1 MSALSTTEAV
11 TSGQIDEPISVI
23 NAINYGY
30 VFYQQNTV
38 EIIDMT
44 ARLTFA
50 IELPERQAMKSFDG
64 IQCKNKVHNS
74 ICRRF
79 TSVINNLSFLYVRLH
94 NNLAMHIDDIYRII
108 ENFDNDDDLNTRNK
122 RAWMPVLGNLIKTIA
137 GVSTMD
143 DINSVRHTITHLQNL
158 LINSSKIFTNGQND
172 LFSSIKIESA
182 RISNLAELIKNN
194 HDEIKIAYEQI
205 KDIFRDNDD
214 LQNVMAL
221 VIEKI
226 ANFTI
231 SINSL
236 NVFRQSI
243 ETLLTG
249 KLTPD
254 LISHQTLLTSLDNLR
269 QHFISS
275 NSKYRIINNHLHHYY
290 INAHFSVFRQNN
302 SLVILLDCPLTLN
315 RMPLTMYKFK
325 KLPLHLQPS
334 SDSVFSELS
343 VDFDSM
349 LYHTDENRYFI
360 LDSNIQLTSHMWNP
374 HLFHIVPFSREIST
388 CHLALITRDVNSI
401 RKLCKYHVTSAIL
414 SPFILPLDN
423 FQFFLSN
430 ISRVFIAC
438 VHDNSEFAPDL
449 QSVLQ
454 LQCGCSAK
462 ADAFY
467 IQTRD
472 CTMPMSFNS
481 HISIMHIIN
490 LPLLHLFFDDDSLM
504 SFRPDSILRHKV
516 NISIP
521 RFTIS
526 EQTFT
531 DKIGIEQTHKY
542 ELDKLVNKTI
552 SNERIFGQL
561 SHYIYDSLS
570 AMNSE
575 LLPENFN
582 IFSFKDWILTFAT
595 LTSVIC
601 IILIII
607 LAYKLKNLAL
617 ILATVHSV
625 KAQQIPRSLI
635 YSTLT
640 TPSTRNVTSSVSLTC
655 FNSNF
660 WIPILIICSLIC
672 ILFTFYLLRKH
683 RDNELKTK
691 IFIEIGN
698 KHVRQSIHLF
708 SLPHPPQFYIFNVKD
723 LTSSVSINSA
733 YLLRSLSFKLNNVVL
748 THRLLKTV
756 IDIPTSRLISI
767 CKTRAFATI
776 LANDYYLVLRVTDS
790 KESEIIVIKN
800 ITTATDQLPAQTSNA
815 QHLYPSLRVE

>member
-1 MSALSTTEAV
+1 MSALLTTEAAI
-11 TSGQIDEPISVI
+11 SGQIDEPISVI

-50 IELPERQAMKSFDG
+50 IELPERQAIKSIDG
-64 IQCKNKVHNS
+64 IQCKNNVHNS

-79 TSVINNLSFLYVRLH
+79 TSVIDNLSFLYVRLQ
-94 NNLAMHIDDIYRII
+94 NNLAMHIDDIYRVI
-108 ENFDNDDDLNTRNK
+108 ENFDNDDDLTTRSK
-122 RAWMPVLGNLIKTIA
+122 RAWIPVLGNLIKTIA

-143 DINSVRHTITHLQNL
+143 DINSVRHTISHLQNL

-194 HDEIKIAYEQI
+194 HDEIKVTYDQI
-205 KDIFRDNDD
+205 KDIVRNNDE
-214 LQNVMAL
+214 LQDIIAL

-254 LISHQTLLTSLDNLR
+254 LISHQTLLSSLDNLR
-269 QHFISS
+269 QHLILT

-290 INAHFSVFRQNN
+290 INAYFSVLRQNN
-302 SLVILLDCPLTLN
+302 SLIILIDCPLTLN

-343 VDFDSM
+343 VDFDSI

-360 LDSNIQLTSHMWNP
+360 LDSHIQITDHMWNP
-374 HLFHIVPFSREIST
+374 HLFHIVPLSQEIPT
-388 CHLALITRDVNSI
+388 CYLALITRDVISI
-401 RKLCKYHVTSAIL
+401 RKLCIYHVTSAIL

-423 FQFFLSN
+423 NQFFLSN
-430 ISRVFIAC
+430 ISHVLSTC
-438 VHDNSEFAPDL
+438 VLDNSEFLPDI

-462 ADAFY
+462 ADVFY

-481 HISIMHIIN
+481 NISIKHIVN
-490 LPLLHLFFDDDSLM
+490 LPLLHLFFADDLLM

-526 EQTFT
+526 ENTFR

-542 ELDKLVNKTI
+542 ELDKLVNKSI
-552 SNERIFGQL
+552 SNEQIFGQL

-570 AMNSE
+570 SMNSE

-582 IFSFKDWILTFAT
+582 IFSFKDWILTIVT
-595 LTSVIC
+595 LTSLIC

-625 KAQQIPRSLI
+625 KAQQIPTALI
-635 YSTLT
+635 YTTLS
-640 TPSTRNVTSSVSLTC
+640 TPSTRNVTSPVSLTC
-655 FNSNF
+655 INANLL
-660 WIPILIICSLIC
+660 IPVLIICGLIC
-672 ILFTFYLLRKH
+672 ILFAFYLLRKH
-683 RDNELKTK
+683 RDNELKTQV
-691 IFIEIGN
+691 FIEIGN
-698 KHVRQSIHLF
+698 KHVRQSIPLF
-708 SLPHPPQFYIFNVKD
+708 SLPHPPQFYIFNVND
-723 LTSSVSINSA
+723 LTSSASISSA
-733 YLLRSLSFKLNNVVL
+733 YLFRSLAFKLDNVIL
-748 THRLLKTV
+748 THRLLNTV

-767 CKTRAFATI
+767 CKTRVFSDI
-776 LANDYYLVLRVTDS
+776 LASDYYLVLRVTDW
-790 KESEIIVIKN
+790 KETEIIVIKHLA
-800 ITTATDQLPAQTSNA
+800 TTDQLPAHTSSA
-815 QHLYPSLRVE
+815 PHIYPSLCVE